1 MDCCLCSSLGNSY
14 RPPRNTVC
22 VSCYEGARSIIDLC
36 RKLEQEWRDDDN
48 DDDHHHLDTSSSSSS
63 SSENNNR
70 NKQVA
75 TPPQGLAYAFKQM
88 KHLELKEEDASEKLE
103 FLESLVDAF
112 RLGMHSDVELVTN
125 DGLSLHAHRVVMVS
139 SSLSLSLS
147 AFFSLPVL
155 VQDRSWS
162 LSIFLFNDICSLAG
176 FPVRICMFFQAFSWI
191 HLVLLLGFDIILALA
206 EIGSPSPHLA
216 TVDCSLSEES
226 HEAEF
231 VLHLYLEL
239 WMCLFWRV
247 LQIWALVIL

>member
-48 DDDHHHLDTSSSSSS
+48 DDDDHHLDTSSSSSS
-63 SSENNNR
+63 SSSENNNR
-70 NKQVA
+70 TKQLA

-139 SSLSLSLS
+139 TSLSLSLS
-147 AFFSLPVL
+147 ACFSLSVL
-155 VQDRSWS
+155 VQDHS
-162 LSIFLFNDICSLAG
+162 
-176 FPVRICMFFQAFSWI
+176 
-191 HLVLLLGFDIILALA
+191 
-206 EIGSPSPHLA
+206 
-216 TVDCSLSEES
+216 
-226 HEAEF
+226 
-231 VLHLYLEL
+231 
-239 WMCLFWRV
+239 
-247 LQIWALVIL
+247 

>member
-1 MDCCLCSSLGNSY
+1 
-14 RPPRNTVC
+14 
-22 VSCYEGARSIIDLC
+22 
-36 RKLEQEWRDDDN
+36 
-48 DDDHHHLDTSSSSSS
+48 
-63 SSENNNR
+63 
-70 NKQVA
+70 
-75 TPPQGLAYAFKQM
+75 
-88 KHLELKEEDASEKLE
+88 
-103 FLESLVDAF
+103 
-112 RLGMHSDVELVTN
+112 
-125 DGLSLHAHRVVMVS
+125 MVS